1 MESRQPLFDLGYC
14 YPEKNRSCLKLLRKT
29 EDYVALYIFAG
40 VIIGLTMIGNLFVVI
55 SVSHFKQLHTTT
67 NFLIVSLAMADFL
80 IGVFVMPLEF
90 RTKIETCWY
99 FSENV
104 CIFYI
109 IYACFLNLVSI
120 IHLVL
125 ISVDRYLAICH
136 PFYYNTKMSETKMW
150 VAIAFVVWIFVIIS
164 WIGPFIYE
172 VLLFYLLLQVPKY
185 CQNNCKV
192 VLIMLIVAV
201 DWFLTFI
208 LPFSVMICLYGKIFT
223 VAKRHIKTTPCA
235 ELQGD
240 SAKQTTAKTSW
251 KRQNKATKTIGIV
264 ISVFV
269 ICWTPNYLCNIM
281 ISFIHI
287 PTIAINA
294 VILLGLFNSAF
305 NPLIYGF
312 FYPWFWKAFKVIIS
326 WHGGFRRIKGLH
338 TDWVV
343 FTEDT
348 EHPHYVKRHL
358 LNEVIVLFPCFEIG
372 MLAIN
377 QAVMCS
383 S

>member
-1 MESRQPLFDLGYC
+1 MSYINKCCQDAQWLCPQSVNLTCSKYF
-14 YPEKNRSCLKLLRKT
+14 RS
-29 EDYVALYIFAG
+29 VAVSAILYFIF
-40 VIIGLTMIGNLFVVI
+40 IIGIILAVCGNLALII
-55 SVSHFKQLHTTT
+55 SISHFKQLHTPT
-67 NFLIVSLAMADFL
+67 NILILSMAVADFF
-80 IGVFVMPLEF
+80 IGIISMPVLMMK
-90 RTKIETCWY
+90 TMQVCWY
-99 FSENV
+99 SNYFVCLFDAFSSTT
-104 CIFYI
+104 
-109 IYACFLNLVSI
+109 VSSCSE
-120 IHLVL
+120 IHLL
-125 ISVDRYLAICH
+125 FLAVDR
-136 PFYYNTKMSETKMW
+136 FYSIYYPLLYSVKITFS
-150 VAIAFVVWIFVIIS
+150 VVWIFVIIS

-185 CQNNCKV
+185 CQNNCMV

-201 DWFLTFI
+201 DWFLTFV

-326 WHGGFRRIKGLH
+326 SRS
-338 TDWVV
+338 V
-343 FTEDT
+343 
-348 EHPHYVKRHL
+348 L
-358 LNEVIVLFPCFEIG
+358 LSMRFCFFICCCRFQSIVRTIVWLFPI
-372 MLAIN
+372 
-377 QAVMCS
+377 CS
-383 S
+383 LRLWTGF